1 MDIPLD
7 LVLRIGTI
15 AIACAVAVL
24 GTKYAING
32 LKEDVAECRASLE
45 KFLESDAEQSAEI
58 AAIKATIS
66 GIKST
71 ATLQQSWM
79 ERLEGWVT
87 DGLKDRRS
95 DSR

>member
-1 MDIPLD
+1 VDIPLD

-45 KFLESDAEQSAEI
+45 KLLESDAEQSAEI
-58 AAIKATIS
+58 AAIKAT
-66 GIKST
+66 

-79 ERLEGWVT
+79 ERLESWVSE
-87 DGLKDRRS
+87 GFRDRRS
-95 DSR
+95 GG